1 MWLFLFCFSLWLSG
15 FLLGYYTGKETKPKP
30 EQTKTKP
37 IMNFKEWENRNVTW
51 ED

>member
-1 MWLFLFCFSLWLSG
+1 MWEYVFCFSLLLIG
-15 FLLGYYTGKETKPKP
+15 FVFGFTMRNLISRKP